1 MMFSV
6 LLIGVSALNLRRPLE
21 KQALVTNHQEQYTR
35 VGGCSKNP
43 GAGMDAS
50 KGLVN
55 IYKDGYFHIR
65 CMMDKME
72 SEADYHN
79 AQTREHE
86 YVVKTNVTI
95 VRYTDRVE
103 KEEQRKMTPRVCFD
117 FCRTVPEMLY
127 FGLAYGRECYC
138 TPYYHQ
144 GTGEGACTAQCEG
157 DASKTCG
164 NTDGMADVYEMH
176 TCGDAV
182 EEAQNSVSASQE
194 AIAYAQEVH
203 ENATHTVKGMDSM
216 YDKID
221 DSTIRHPLMK
231 LASTV
236 NKPTMALERKFTECQ
251 ELEDTLSSTLSGVST
266 SSTNAAEV
274 LKVEK
279 EERALKACIDT
290 LKADTKS
297 LKKLVDSQATGE
309 VFANAGVTKAQLQEL
324 GEALMNKFVL
334 NPMTKEL
341 KEKVEA
347 DNGCAVEDHLGPD
360 CNGAMYYNVNAGRST
375 TWLDQYYTH
384 EVADAWDTFDEWV
397 EGMRLF
403 CMDMCAEHTECNGGM
418 TDYYM
423 WEWRGSLERGFYCA
437 ITKIDE
443 DTEKVPIDDYRQYI
457 YLTDYRDDY
466 RWGGESFMRKS
477 LAKNVDKKDASTVNY
492 RNYIGRL

>member
-1 MMFSV
+1 MVFSV

-65 CMMDKME
+65 CMMDTME

-103 KEEQRKMTPRVCFD
+103 KEEQRKITPRVCFD

-203 ENATHTVKGMDSM
+203 ENATHTVKGLDSL
-216 YDKID
+216 YEGID
-221 DSTIRHPLMK
+221 DSTIRHPLME

-236 NKPTMALERKFTECQ
+236 NKPTMAIERKFTECQ

-279 EERALKACIDT
+279 EERALKACTDT

-309 VFANAGVTKAQLQEL
+309 VFGNAGVTRAQLQEL
-324 GEALMNKFVL
+324 GAALMNTFVL

-341 KEKVEA
+341 AEKIKA
-347 DNGCAVEDHLGPD
+347 DNQCDLEDHLGPD
-360 CNGAMYYNVNAGRST
+360 CAGALTYNFNAGRAT
-375 TWLDQYYTH
+375 TWLDQYYIH
-384 EVADAWDTFDEWV
+384 EVSDSPFDEWV

-403 CMDMCAEHTECNGGM
+403 CMDMCAENTECNGGF
-418 TDYYM
+418 TDYYI
-423 WEWRGSLERGFYCA
+423 WDWSGVLERGFYCG
-437 ITKIDE
+437 IYKISD
-443 DTEKVPIDDYRQYI
+443 DTEEVPIDNYYVSAR
-457 YLTDYRDDY
+457 LTDYDDSY
-466 RWGGESFMRKS
+466 RQGGESFMRKS
-477 LAKNVDKKDASTVNY
+477 LAKNLEKNNLAKY
-492 RNYIGRL
+492 RNYIGRR